1 MICVGESVEEAFYYT
16 HIAVKA
22 CEYQVSD
29 NLFMRKHC
37 SLFHIC
43 RLSSVNSGEILLIIL
58 CLAGACCRHWVRQS
72 ISLQ

>member
-43 RLSSVNSGEILLIIL
+43 RLSSVNSGENPHYFMS
-58 CLAGACCRHWVRQS
+58 CRCV
-72 ISLQ
+72 LQALG